1 MNDDTEN
8 DNIEAQ
14 LLAAHGAV
22 TADASHYEE
31 SVIRD
36 AKLRSAP
43 QITLPH
49 TTIANNIVANNHS
62 SSKLVPCGEERP
74 TLPDLSSL
82 GPSSSSSATTRRKGA
97 AAADVPHV
105 LKVLSRT
112 RNALQAKLSKGNNNE
127 DEQTYKREIDL
138 LRMKEQILLGYLTN
152 VAELKEDDAIIP
164 QSTIGSSR
172 KRRRGSANNMNTADD
187 YYGTDKQDNSV
198 DLLGDALS
206 FGEGRTKLKISKKVS
221 KKQGKNDTQM
231 SSTNRLDRIKNGEQL
246 HSTSSQKLK
255 RRTMQSMKS
264 QMRVENGFTPL
275 KSMDEERFDAAKSKK
290 RREERK
296 KRRLKR
302 QRAALG
308 IESESEQEA
317 EFEDDDDV
325 TAKKKP
331 KAKAATSI
339 LKKKTRDEENGE
351 EKKSDD
357 NDGMKE
363 SGVSWAA
370 STNDKPNSVTNASPK
385 GKKEERTYTKV
396 FCPICSVILTVDH
409 NEEDSP
415 DEYLAKHITECQ
427 KTSNSRTGG
436 RSLRKRRK
444 PAVVDLDNAGMD
456 GTDEDVTEAFVPIKS
471 EQSDNFDDELHG
483 EYEEEKAAPPSK
495 RKAPPTSIDDVDEYD
510 YEDRVD
516 DWIEHGLDKM
526 NKMAEQ
532 DSNENPPGSVIYEG
546 GLEVPAWINNRLFP
560 YQRTGVRW
568 MWELHT
574 QGAGGVVGDEMG
586 LGKTVQV
593 ASFLGSMASNRLLDS
608 VLIIAPATMLS
619 HWLRELAVWAPGLR
633 RILVHRSGESDG
645 ISRVVSKAMLRSL
658 RRWLKNARA
667 DRVNEPIDDD
677 DYNNSKEHSFCG
689 TGYVIVTTYE
699 SIRRS
704 PDEYINHN
712 WSYVVMDEGQ
722 KIRNPDADVTL
733 ACKRLRTPH
742 RLLLSGTPIQND
754 LRELWSLF
762 DFIYPGRLGTLPAFD
777 AEFAEPIK
785 RGGYSNASPMQ
796 VQLAYRMALV
806 LRDLI
811 NPYLLRRQKKDVK
824 EVNRMPSKT
833 EQVLFCRLSSVQ
845 RRLYEDYLRS
855 DEVMGVMRGAVQLLK
870 AVTIMRKICNH
881 PNLVTGSN
889 GTLDDRGS
897 DSSSSDDDDDMY
909 DQDKLAERSGK
920 LQVLSKILPL
930 WKKQGHKVI
939 IFTQWKKMLSI
950 IEQFANLQGWKYC
963 RMDGNTAIASR
974 QKLVDKFNNDESYF
988 CMLMT
993 TRTGGVGLNITG
1005 ANRVLLYDPDWNP
1018 QTDAQA
1024 RERAYRFGQTRDVT
1038 VYRLIT
1044 AGTVEEKIY
1053 QRQIFK
1059 TALTNQVL
1067 QDPKQRRLFSQ
1078 KDLKDL
1084 FTLKADTKDNDNI
1097 TETGQITKGG
1107 GVVDMNTN
1115 EANESEDQDKKPSAV
1130 EDNSET
1136 LEAVIKGKGLCGVFD
1151 HDFVESVGKKKKP
1164 LSVLE
1169 MEENATKVAN
1179 KAAAALRKS
1188 SENNQNDRFEPTW
1201 RTGSNETRRPS
1212 AAPSNGNGAHK
1223 MSSSSSLL
1231 ANLQNKRMQI
1241 AEASRPIQNTTV
1253 EQDEKYSALLLR
1265 IKKYIHRKTYNGQ
1278 GPKTREILGE
1288 FSDVPDSE
1296 AAVFRKLLKSVA
1308 RVKDGR
1314 WALIE

>member
-8 DNIEAQ
+8 DDNIEAQ

-49 TTIANNIVANNHS
+49 ATIANNIVANNHS

-82 GPSSSSSATTRRKGA
+82 GPSSSSATSTNNISSTRRKGA

-112 RNALQAKLSKGNNNE
+112 RNALQAKLSKGSSNE

-187 YYGTDKQDNSV
+187 YYGTQDDTA

-206 FGEGRTKLKISKKVS
+206 FGEGRIKLKISKKGS
-221 KKQGKNDTQM
+221 KKQGKIDNNDTQM

-264 QMRVENGFTPL
+264 QMRVDNGFAPL

-325 TAKKKP
+325 IAQKKP
-331 KAKAATSI
+331 KSKAATSI
-339 LKKKTRDEENGE
+339 LKKKARDNEDDGE

-357 NDGMKE
+357 NDEIKE

-370 STNDKPNSVTNASPK
+370 STNDMPNSVTNASPK
-385 GKKEERTYTKV
+385 GGKKEERTYTKV

-444 PAVVDLDNAGMD
+444 PAVVDLDNVGMD
-456 GTDEDVTEAFVPIKS
+456 GADEDETEAFVPIKS
-471 EQSDNFDDELHG
+471 EQVEDDELHG

-532 DSNENPPGSVIYEG
+532 DSNEKPPGSVIYEG

-586 LGKTVQV
+586 
-593 ASFLGSMASNRLLDS
+593 
-608 VLIIAPATMLS
+608 
-619 HWLRELAVWAPGLR
+619 
-633 RILVHRSGESDG
+633 
-645 ISRVVSKAMLRSL
+645 
-658 RRWLKNARA
+658 
-667 DRVNEPIDDD
+667 
-677 DYNNSKEHSFCG
+677 
-689 TGYVIVTTYE
+689 
-699 SIRRS
+699 
-704 PDEYINHN
+704 
-712 WSYVVMDEGQ
+712 
-722 KIRNPDADVTL
+722 
-733 ACKRLRTPH
+733 
-742 RLLLSGTPIQND
+742 
-754 LRELWSLF
+754 
-762 DFIYPGRLGTLPAFD
+762 
-777 AEFAEPIK
+777 
-785 RGGYSNASPMQ
+785 
-796 VQLAYRMALV
+796 
-806 LRDLI
+806 
-811 NPYLLRRQKKDVK
+811 
-824 EVNRMPSKT
+824 
-833 EQVLFCRLSSVQ
+833 
-845 RRLYEDYLRS
+845 
-855 DEVMGVMRGAVQLLK
+855 
-870 AVTIMRKICNH
+870 
-881 PNLVTGSN
+881 
-889 GTLDDRGS
+889 
-897 DSSSSDDDDDMY
+897 
-909 DQDKLAERSGK
+909 
-920 LQVLSKILPL
+920 
-930 WKKQGHKVI
+930 
-939 IFTQWKKMLSI
+939 
-950 IEQFANLQGWKYC
+950 
-963 RMDGNTAIASR
+963 
-974 QKLVDKFNNDESYF
+974 
-988 CMLMT
+988 
-993 TRTGGVGLNITG
+993 
-1005 ANRVLLYDPDWNP
+1005 
-1018 QTDAQA
+1018 
-1024 RERAYRFGQTRDVT
+1024 
-1038 VYRLIT
+1038 
-1044 AGTVEEKIY
+1044 
-1053 QRQIFK
+1053 
-1059 TALTNQVL
+1059 
-1067 QDPKQRRLFSQ
+1067 
-1078 KDLKDL
+1078 
-1084 FTLKADTKDNDNI
+1084 
-1097 TETGQITKGG
+1097 
-1107 GVVDMNTN
+1107 
-1115 EANESEDQDKKPSAV
+1115 
-1130 EDNSET
+1130 
-1136 LEAVIKGKGLCGVFD
+1136 
-1151 HDFVESVGKKKKP
+1151 
-1164 LSVLE
+1164 
-1169 MEENATKVAN
+1169 
-1179 KAAAALRKS
+1179 
-1188 SENNQNDRFEPTW
+1188 
-1201 RTGSNETRRPS
+1201 
-1212 AAPSNGNGAHK
+1212 
-1223 MSSSSSLL
+1223 
-1231 ANLQNKRMQI
+1231 
-1241 AEASRPIQNTTV
+1241 
-1253 EQDEKYSALLLR
+1253 
-1265 IKKYIHRKTYNGQ
+1265 
-1278 GPKTREILGE
+1278 
-1288 FSDVPDSE
+1288 
-1296 AAVFRKLLKSVA
+1296 
-1308 RVKDGR
+1308 
-1314 WALIE
+1314 

>member
-8 DNIEAQ
+8 DNIIEAQ

-112 RNALQAKLSKGNNNE
+112 RNTLQAKLSISNNNE
-127 DEQTYKREIDL
+127 DEQIYKREVDL

-164 QSTIGSSR
+164 QSTVGSSR
-172 KRRRGSANNMNTADD
+172 KRRRGSTNNMNTADD
-187 YYGTDKQDNSV
+187 YYGTAADKQDDTE

-206 FGEGRTKLKISKKVS
+206 FGGGRSNMKIGKKGS
-221 KKQGKNDTQM
+221 EKQGKNDTQM

-246 HSTSSQKLK
+246 YSTSSQKLK

-308 IESESEQEA
+308 IESESDQEA
-317 EFEDDDDV
+317 EFEDDDDNV
-325 TAKKKP
+325 AKKTP

-339 LKKKTRDEENGE
+339 LKKKARDNEDDGE

-370 STNDKPNSVTNASPK
+370 STNGMPNSVTNASPK
-385 GKKEERTYTKV
+385 GGKKEERTYTKV

-444 PAVVDLDNAGMD
+444 PAVVDLDNVGMD
-456 GTDEDVTEAFVPIKS
+456 GADEDETEAFVPIKS
-471 EQSDNFDDELHG
+471 EQVEDDELHR

-532 DSNENPPGSVIYEG
+532 DSNEKPPGSVIYEG

-586 LGKTVQV
+586 
-593 ASFLGSMASNRLLDS
+593 
-608 VLIIAPATMLS
+608 
-619 HWLRELAVWAPGLR
+619 
-633 RILVHRSGESDG
+633 
-645 ISRVVSKAMLRSL
+645 
-658 RRWLKNARA
+658 
-667 DRVNEPIDDD
+667 
-677 DYNNSKEHSFCG
+677 
-689 TGYVIVTTYE
+689 
-699 SIRRS
+699 
-704 PDEYINHN
+704 
-712 WSYVVMDEGQ
+712 
-722 KIRNPDADVTL
+722 
-733 ACKRLRTPH
+733 
-742 RLLLSGTPIQND
+742 
-754 LRELWSLF
+754 
-762 DFIYPGRLGTLPAFD
+762 
-777 AEFAEPIK
+777 
-785 RGGYSNASPMQ
+785 
-796 VQLAYRMALV
+796 
-806 LRDLI
+806 
-811 NPYLLRRQKKDVK
+811 
-824 EVNRMPSKT
+824 
-833 EQVLFCRLSSVQ
+833 
-845 RRLYEDYLRS
+845 
-855 DEVMGVMRGAVQLLK
+855 
-870 AVTIMRKICNH
+870 
-881 PNLVTGSN
+881 
-889 GTLDDRGS
+889 
-897 DSSSSDDDDDMY
+897 
-909 DQDKLAERSGK
+909 
-920 LQVLSKILPL
+920 
-930 WKKQGHKVI
+930 
-939 IFTQWKKMLSI
+939 
-950 IEQFANLQGWKYC
+950 
-963 RMDGNTAIASR
+963 
-974 QKLVDKFNNDESYF
+974 
-988 CMLMT
+988 
-993 TRTGGVGLNITG
+993 
-1005 ANRVLLYDPDWNP
+1005 
-1018 QTDAQA
+1018 
-1024 RERAYRFGQTRDVT
+1024 
-1038 VYRLIT
+1038 
-1044 AGTVEEKIY
+1044 
-1053 QRQIFK
+1053 
-1059 TALTNQVL
+1059 
-1067 QDPKQRRLFSQ
+1067 
-1078 KDLKDL
+1078 
-1084 FTLKADTKDNDNI
+1084 
-1097 TETGQITKGG
+1097 
-1107 GVVDMNTN
+1107 
-1115 EANESEDQDKKPSAV
+1115 
-1130 EDNSET
+1130 
-1136 LEAVIKGKGLCGVFD
+1136 
-1151 HDFVESVGKKKKP
+1151 
-1164 LSVLE
+1164 
-1169 MEENATKVAN
+1169 
-1179 KAAAALRKS
+1179 
-1188 SENNQNDRFEPTW
+1188 
-1201 RTGSNETRRPS
+1201 
-1212 AAPSNGNGAHK
+1212 
-1223 MSSSSSLL
+1223 
-1231 ANLQNKRMQI
+1231 
-1241 AEASRPIQNTTV
+1241 
-1253 EQDEKYSALLLR
+1253 
-1265 IKKYIHRKTYNGQ
+1265 
-1278 GPKTREILGE
+1278 
-1288 FSDVPDSE
+1288 
-1296 AAVFRKLLKSVA
+1296 
-1308 RVKDGR
+1308 
-1314 WALIE
+1314 